1 MANEILYA
9 GIADLRTS
17 EVLGE
22 EWMLLIQDRNA
33 LPNHQA
39 LKYVGD
45 IAGRGS
51 STIKVPHIGLMAYDL
66 LAATADGASVA
77 NTALTDGSSTVAVAR
92 YSKSYEASDL
102 AMLTDGQGLI
112 NPQMFAMDAMASS
125 AMTLTDL
132 IANVTDGFATTA
144 GSTGVD
150 LSLTNFLT
158 AIGLL
163 EVNSGGAIA
172 PGGVMA
178 VLHGQQVADL
188 RQSFAAS
195 SGGAVQWSQDA
206 QTLLPIR
213 GGGFRG
219 NIYGVDIFAS
229 SKVPT
234 ANAGADRAGGM
245 FVNGALLWGDGS
257 IPVSS
262 DANQLIIG
270 EKVLFERD
278 RTAKAATTAF
288 VSHRYL
294 GVSKGLDL
302 LGVSII
308 TDA

>member
-9 GIADLRTS
+9 GIADLRTV
-17 EVLGE
+17 EVVGE

-33 LPNHQA
+33 LPNHPA

-112 NPQMFAMDAMASS
+112 NPQMFAMDAMASG

-195 SGGAVQWSQDA
+195 TGGAVQWSQDA

-294 GVSKGLDL
+294 GASKGLDL

>member
-9 GIADLRTS
+9 GIADLRTV
-17 EVLGE
+17 EALGQE
-22 EWMLLIQDRNA
+22 YMLLIADRNA
-33 LPNHQA
+33 LPNHPA
-39 LKYVGD
+39 LMYAGSVS
-45 IAGRGS
+45 GRGS
-51 STIKVPHIGLMAYDL
+51 ATIKVPHIGLDGYDL
-66 LAATADGASVA
+66 LGQTADGASVA
-77 NTALTDGSSTVAVAR
+77 NTALADGSSTIAVVR

-112 NPQMFAMDAMASS
+112 NPQMFAMDAVSSS

-144 GSTGVD
+144 GSSGVD

-188 RQSFAAS
+188 RQSFAAA

-245 FVNGALLWGDGS
+245 FVKGAVLWADAQV
-257 IPVSS
+257 PVSV
-262 DANQLIIG
+262 DANQLVIG
-270 EKVLFERD
+270 GSVLFERD
-278 RTAKAATTAF
+278 RTPKNGTTAF

-302 LGVSII
+302 LGVSIV

>member
-9 GIADLRTS
+9 GIADLRTV

-22 EWMLLIQDRNA
+22 EWMLLIADRNA
-33 LPNHQA
+33 LPNHPA

-66 LAATADGASVA
+66 LAATADGAAVA

-144 GSTGVD
+144 GSSGVD

-188 RQSFAAS
+188 RQSFAAA
-195 SGGAVQWSQDA
+195 SGGSVQWSQDA

-262 DANQLIIG
+262 DSNQLIIG
-270 EKVLFERD
+270 DKVLFERD